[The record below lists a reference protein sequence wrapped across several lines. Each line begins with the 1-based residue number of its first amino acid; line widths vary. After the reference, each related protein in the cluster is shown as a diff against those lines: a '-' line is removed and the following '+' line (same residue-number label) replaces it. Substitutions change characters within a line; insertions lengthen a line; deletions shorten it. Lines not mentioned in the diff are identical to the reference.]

1 MESIENGIS
10 NVVIEK
16 GPISHERALELIKE
30 NLKISQAAV
39 ESKTSTSNIGLR
51 FLQNEWVLQRP
62 TETLEESTKHIKING
77 LSSSDQQQFLE
88 RINAAKQ
95 VFPDFVSKGTKIE
108 VTRKDTKGLPG
119 MLGKTFELGNKIT
132 LDIFSNQFPQETTQK
147 VIIHELTH
155 RGMKF
160 LATHKPEEF
169 KTIMKDFTQLF
180 TEESRLVWENLPS
193 RHLLGK
199 SMLAFTRFGIAPS
212 IDEAS
217 VDLISAHIF
226 KRLNGKLPK
235 EFEEKKHLL
244 GIYYENKESQIDT
257 IANNFLSGLQ
267 KINHQNDR

>member
-1 MESIENGIS
+1 MESVENS
-10 NVVIEK
+10 TPNNVLER

-30 NLKISQAAV
+30 NLKISQASI
-39 ESKTSTSNIGLR
+39 ESKTNTGNIGLR
-51 FLQNEWVLQRP
+51 FLQNEWILQRP
-62 TETLEESTKHIKING
+62 IETREESSKHTKTNG
-77 LSSSDQQQFLE
+77 LDSSDQQQFLE

-95 VFPDFVSKGTKIE
+95 VFPDFVSRGTKVE

-119 MLGKTFELGNKIT
+119 MFGKVFELGNKIT
-132 LDIFSNQFPQETTQK
+132 LDIFSNKFPQETAQK
-147 VIIHELTH
+147 VIIHEFTH

-169 KTIMKDFTQLF
+169 KTIMKGFIQLF
-180 TEESRLVWENLPS
+180 TEESRLVFENLPS

-199 SMLAFTRFGIAPS
+199 SVLAFTRFGITPS

-226 KRLNGKLPK
+226 KRLNGKLPR
-235 EFEEKKHLL
+235 EFEKEGHLL
-244 GIYYENKESQIDT
+244 GIYYENKESQVDI

-267 KINHQNDR
+267 KIHH